1 MDAAFVEAIL
11 LGTAFGGVTQG
22 EDGEGAESGRHG
34 EDLLYGVHP
43 ILQRGD
49 PQPEIFVCN
58 TQRSMGA

>member
-11 LGTAFGGVTQG
+11 LGTAFGGVAQG
-22 EDGEGAESGRHG
+22 EDGKGAESGRHG

-49 PQPEIFVCN
+49 SQPDA
-58 TQRSMGA
+58 T

>member
-11 LGTAFGGVTQG
+11 LGTAFGGVAQG

-34 EDLLYGVHP
+34 EDLLYGVHL

-49 PQPEIFVCN
+49 SQPDA
-58 TQRSMGA
+58 T